1 MSYPWIHSLG
11 IFFIFSL
18 IRRMKGKTMK
28 ATFANVAFIVLDIFL
43 FAYKFK
49 KSKIKIELLNCYI
62 VRYRTVTAI

>member
-1 MSYPWIHSLG
+1 
-11 IFFIFSL
+11 
-18 IRRMKGKTMK
+18 MKGKTMK